1 MIHER
6 MVIFNSDGTPY
17 DSLCDVSV
25 AESILEITLH
35 SRSGGKQSTNA
46 RNTDYAYGIRTLLL
60 RAANLGLR
68 LIDATVDSQLL
79 LRRGLTVSERRASVD
94 GYPYP
99 VDLTTV
105 DPEQF
110 GLWLQSASSMVH
122 SKSKTGV
129 GNATRRMRLAF
140 TPGVLT
146 TIADVDGQLLR
157 GTTSAS
163 TTATRTVVVE
173 TGALVSSPLNRPCR
187 IYTPTRDWIPEL
199 VQRYRYRCPITGEL
213 SEKRLQSV
221 NLAGET
227 KQLGNIDDYIYFRE
241 DITQLFCEGQLG
253 INPVTMKVR
262 LSDQFADTIL
272 SSLAGKRYCDPERAD
287 YIPNRRLL
295 FHHLC
300 QFGL

>member
-6 MVIFNSDGTPY
+6 MAIFNSEGTPY
-17 DSLCDVSV
+17 DSLCDVYV
-25 AESILEITLH
+25 TEYRLEITLH
-35 SRSGGKQSTNA
+35 SRSGGKDSPNA
-46 RNTDYAYGIRTLLL
+46 RNTEYAYGIRTLLL
-60 RAANLGLR
+60 RAAKLGLQ

-79 LRRGLTVSERRASVD
+79 LRRGLTESERRAFVD

-105 DPEQF
+105 APEQF

-122 SKSKTGV
+122 SKSKTGI

-146 TIADVDGQLLR
+146 TIAAVDSHLLR
-157 GTTSAS
+157 GKSSATAVS
-163 TTATRTVVVE
+163 THSNVCE
-173 TGALVSSPLNRPCR
+173 TGALVSSPLNRPLRTYIPC
-187 IYTPTRDWIPEL
+187 RDWIPQL
-199 VQRYRYRCPITGEL
+199 VSRYRYRCPITGEL
-213 SEKRLQSV
+213 SEKRLLSV
-221 NLAGET
+221 NLEGET

-241 DITQLFCEGQLG
+241 DITRLFCEGQLG

-262 LSDQFADTIL
+262 LSDQFADTSL
-272 SSLAGKRYCDPERAD
+272 SPLAGKRYCDPERAD

-300 QFGL
+300 QFGI

>member
-6 MVIFNSDGTPY
+6 MVIFSSDDTPY

-25 AESILEITLH
+25 TASLLEITLH
-35 SRSGGKQSTNA
+35 SRSGSKHSPNA
-46 RNTDYAYGIRTLLL
+46 RNTEYAYGIRTLLL
-60 RAANLGLR
+60 RAAKLGLQ
-68 LIDATVDSQLL
+68 LIDATVDSELL

-99 VDLTTV
+99 VDLATV
-105 DPEQF
+105 EPEQF

-122 SKSKTGV
+122 SKSKTGI
-129 GNATRRMRLAF
+129 GNATRRMRLSF
-140 TPGVLT
+140 TPGIMT
-146 TIADVDGQLLR
+146 TIADVDGHLLR
-157 GTTSAS
+157 GTSSAGAVS
-163 TTATRTVVVE
+163 ARTIVGE
-173 TGALVSSPLNRPCR
+173 TGALVSSPLNSPFRTYFPC
-187 IYTPTRDWIPEL
+187 RDWIPQL
-199 VQRYRYRCPITGEL
+199 VRRYRYRCPITGEL
-213 SEKRLQSV
+213 SEKRLLSV

-262 LSDQFADTIL
+262 LDDQFADTSL

-300 QFGL
+300 QFEL